1 MKNLR
6 LIYIFIIVLLLNE
19 IETIYCQ
26 DIFSIIQTGKLDD
39 LNSYIKTGG
48 DVNTKDTN
56 GRTLLIWAAMV
67 RDADFVKLLIDSKA
81 DVNLTQNGLS
91 ALMAATAAEKL
102 QNVNLLI
109 DAHANINT
117 QNSQGYTALIIA
129 SSIGNAELVSL
140 LLSAGAD
147 PSLKDNEGNTALHYA
162 NSNKYDSVAS
172 MLTAKKYVTNENGKP
187 NQLNQCFK
195 SQEWAVT
202 VHSVTNEGSSISC
215 LDSLTGMV
223 YWYTVNDEFFSLIRV
238 KISLMHLDGKPIGSE
253 FLNINPKIE
262 DTEGGE
268 YYVKGARTSNSE
280 FYNKAWKGQQS
291 FMLPI
296 QFETNYEYIFSVP
309 VGTKVSEFI
318 WPDIAPITFPAIQV
332 YSKTS
337 TDKITKA
344 LIADRIHYDN
354 GKYVTYLYDKGMYV
368 TFFYDNGKY
377 VGEID
382 INNNRRQGKGIYTWT
397 NGKYSGDE
405 YIGDFRYGLKHGH
418 GTYTSANGN
427 RYIGKWENNNYNGFG
442 TYTWAGGNEYKGE
455 WADGLK
461 CGQGTFSWT
470 NGDTYN
476 GEWKNDMKNGQ
487 GTYTWADGAIY
498 TGEWENNIKHGKGTL
513 TWANGDKYVGEW
525 EEDEMHTGSMFNKE
539 GTKTSTYSKG
549 IKHLIGNWEHKTKD
563 GKGTYIWANGDKY
576 TGGYKGNEKN
586 GYGEKTW
593 ACGNKYE
600 GQWENDIRNGQG
612 TFFWTNGDTYS
623 GNWKNDMKN
632 GQGTYTWADGA
643 KYKGEWENNMKHG
656 KGTLTWANDDKYIG
670 EWKNDM
676 KNGQGTYTWADGEK
690 YIGEWKNNTMHN
702 GIKYNKE
709 GEEIASYFRGEIQ

>member
-1 MKNLR
+1 MKNL
-6 LIYIFIIVLLLNE
+6 LFINIFIIVLFLNK

-26 DIFSIIQTGKLDD
+26 DIFSIIQTGTLDD
-39 LNSYIKTGG
+39 LNSYIKNSG
-48 DVNTKDTN
+48 DVNAKDKN
-56 GRTLLIWAAMV
+56 GCTLLIWAAMV
-67 RDADFVKLLIDSKA
+67 RDADFVKLLIDSEA
-81 DVNLTQNGLS
+81 DVNLTQNGFS

-109 DAHANINT
+109 DAHADVNV
-117 QNSQGYTALIIA
+117 QNNQGYTALIIA
-129 SSIGNAELVSL
+129 SSIGNAELVNL

-147 PSLKDNEGNTALHYA
+147 PSSKDNEGNTALHYA
-162 NSNKYDSVAS
+162 KSNKYDSVTS
-172 MLTAKKYVTNENGKP
+172 MLTAKKHVTNENGKP

-215 LDSLTGMV
+215 LDSLTGRV
-223 YWYTVNDEFFSLIRV
+223 YWYIVNDEFFSLIRV
-238 KISLMHLDGKPIGSE
+238 KISLVHLDGKPIGSE
-253 FLNINPKIE
+253 FLNVNPKIE

-268 YYVKGARTSNSE
+268 YFVKGARTSNSE

-296 QFETNYEYIFSVP
+296 QFETNYEYVFSVP

-318 WPDIAPITFPAIQV
+318 WPDIAPITFPAIQA

-344 LIADRIHYDN
+344 LITDRIHYDN
-354 GKYVTYLYDKGMYV
+354 GKYVTYPYDKGMYI

-382 INNNRRQGKGIYTWT
+382 INNNRRHGKGIYTWT

-405 YIGDFRYGLKHGH
+405 YIGEFVYGLKHGQ
-418 GTYTSANGN
+418 GTYTSANGD
-427 RYIGKWENNNYNGFG
+427 RYTGEWENDNYNVFG
-442 TYTWAGGNEYKGE
+442 TYTWSGGNEYKGE

-461 CGQGTFSWT
+461 CGQGIKKWTNGDTYTGEWKNNIRNGQGTFSWT
-470 NGDTYN
+470 NGDTFS
-476 GEWKNDMKNGQ
+476 GEWKNDMKNGL

-498 TGEWENNIKHGKGTL
+498 TGEWENNMKHGKGTL

-525 EEDEMHTGSMFNKE
+525 KEDEMHTGSMYNKE

-549 IKHLIGNWEHKTKD
+549 IKHLIGKWEHQTKD
-563 GKGTYIWANGDKY
+563 GKGTYLWDNGDKY
-576 TGGYKGNEKN
+576 TGGYKGNEKS

-593 ACGNKYE
+593 ACGNKYA
-600 GQWENDIRNGQG
+600 GQWENDIRHGHG

-623 GNWKNDMKN
+623 
-632 GQGTYTWADGA
+632 
-643 KYKGEWENNMKHG
+643 
-656 KGTLTWANDDKYIG
+656 G

-676 KNGQGTYTWADGEK
+676 KNGQGTYIWSNGDK
-690 YIGEWKNNTMHN
+690 YIGEWKNNIMHN

-709 GEEIASYFRGEIQ
+709 GEEIASYSNGEMQ